1 MTSLEGS
8 LPFEALILG
17 AAFTVVTVKIKT
29 VKKHTRQVLTRI
41 SILILSCSVRVSEAF
56 IGQTLAPSSLRRAI
70 AAATSVFSSKCST
83 YDVHGLR
90 QNFLT
95 PRFFE
100 CSEYFLRNFSKKKW
114 CPGFRPPSHWAKIG
128 LKIPIF
134 KNFFFWNMWSPRFSY
149 INYTAM

>member
-1 MTSLEGS
+1 MTLELPLMTSLEGS

-100 CSEYFLRNFSKKKW
+100 CSEYFLRNFSKKKKNDVQV
-114 CPGFRPPSHWAKIG
+114 SG
-128 LKIPIF
+128 LPHTEQ
-134 KNFFFWNMWSPRFSY
+134 NLV
-149 INYTAM
+149 